1 MPSSET
7 DSSTL
12 NEDNSNTTTNKIVN
26 KDATNTSRLNHNG
39 DIDAQASLLRLTRRH
54 SLPASYH
61 LSNFLSF
68 FSQNGAESTHESSNV
83 NEAHDSSRTPPQVNT
98 NTTRHT
104 RSATASGLIGQATP
118 RSSVNRH
125 RYGHRHTRSVVD
137 QPVVV
142 RTYNP
147 PPTLRVP
154 TRAGMMN
161 PAIFEEEETQRIE
174 LPPIE
179 AFSFDGILKA
189 INPEVSKTLD
199 RISYLCVRLKEDVK
213 AEIEVT
219 AQTQKEI
226 HGQKQHAD
234 RLAAHALKTTNTR
247 SETLAA
253 DSNGLKGGAAIEDL
267 AQLTERTYT
276 ALGSIVSTLL
286 AIDELLP
293 PQERLAPDYSAHQTH
308 YPRVHELLNK
318 KHQEITARF
327 GGGAIAL
334 GRVSEGSRMIPQ
346 IPTHSTTSPTLSSPD
361 SPNLLSASLPNP
373 THQEPG
379 WLRRRMSSSSAM
391 LLSSHSPT
399 SIPGASAAVKRL
411 SLPPQLQLK
420 TILPMP
426 SYGQSSPH
434 NTRHG
439 SHRDSTTGLTPSP
452 SSMATRRRSTNT
464 LLLPRDIGERRYAT
478 RPPSE
483 LSDGN
488 SSERN
493 TGRSSRSFGGGIF
506 DTGSWKGT
514 GKWNIFGNS
523 GAGSNESERGISAE
537 ENLRRVL
544 IGSNGKGK
552 AIDRR
557 A

>member
-26 KDATNTSRLNHNG
+26 KDATNTSGFDHNE
-39 DIDAQASLLRLTRRH
+39 DTDAQASLLRLTRRH

-68 FSQNGAESTHESSNV
+68 FSQNGVNSTHESSNV
-83 NEAHDSSRTPPQVNT
+83 NEAHNSSGTPPQVNA

-104 RSATASGLIGQATP
+104 RSATASGLVGQTTP
-118 RSSVNRH
+118 RSSVNRY

-147 PPTLRVP
+147 PATLRVP
-154 TRAGMMN
+154 ARAGMMN

-199 RISYLCVRLKEDVK
+199 KISYLCVRLKEDVK
-213 AEIEVT
+213 AEIEVA

-226 HGQKQHAD
+226 HGQKKLVE
-234 RLAAHALKTTNTR
+234 RLAAQALKTTNTR
-247 SETLAA
+247 SETLAS
-253 DSNGLKGGAAIEDL
+253 DSHGLKGGAAIEDL

-293 PQERLAPDYSAHQTH
+293 LQERLAPGYSAHQTH

-334 GRVSEGSRMIPQ
+334 GRGSEGARMISKTPR
-346 IPTHSTTSPTLSSPD
+346 HSTTSPTLSPPG

-391 LLSSHSPT
+391 LLSPNSPT
-399 SIPGASAAVKRL
+399 SNLGASTAAKRL
-411 SLPPQLQLK
+411 SLPPHLQLK
-420 TILPMP
+420 TILPSP
-426 SYGQSSPH
+426 SYGQSPPH
-434 NTRHG
+434 PASYG
-439 SHRDSTTGLTPSP
+439 SRRDSTPGLTSNPSN
-452 SSMATRRRSTNT
+452 MASRRRSTNN
-464 LLLPRDIGERRYAT
+464 LLLPRDSGERRYNT
-478 RPPSE
+478 RPSSE
-483 LSDGN
+483 LSD
-488 SSERN
+488 SERN
-493 TGRSSRSFGGGIF
+493 TGRSSSSFSGGIF

-514 GKWNIFGNS
+514 GKWNIFGNG
-523 GAGSNESERGISAE
+523 GAGSNESERGMSAE
-537 ENLRRVL
+537 EKLRQML
-544 IGSNGKGK
+544 NGANGKGK